1 MKSKTIAQEDFESLF
16 AQITPHQ
23 EKMQKTIL
31 YLRENPD
38 SKLPDIQRIL
48 GVSESQMARIMRDLI
63 QRNLTVRTSCKCG
76 NTNLYSVK

>member
-23 EKMQKTIL
+23 EKMQKTVQ
-31 YLRENPD
+31 YLRKNPD
-38 SKLPDIQRIL
+38 SKSPDIQIML

-63 QRNLTVRTSCKCG
+63 QKNLTVRTSCKCG
-76 NTNLYSVK
+76 NTYLYSVK